1 MPLDLVLRGRRVV
14 TPQGERAVSVGVLDG
29 RIVVIGPFDA
39 DLPARTVVS
48 YDADVALLPG
58 VVDTHVHLQDPGTPW
73 EGFDTGTR
81 AAAAG
86 GVTTIVDM
94 PVDSCPATVDAASF
108 AAKTDAA
115 RGRCHVDVGFWGGL
129 TPLNRDRLAELAAA
143 GVLGLKTFLTDP
155 GAPDFP
161 PLPVADLAAAADDV
175 ARLGLPL
182 LVHAEHPDA
191 GPAPGRAQPGPVT
204 RYADHLDAHP
214 AEREAAAVDA
224 VVGAAVRS
232 GCRLHVVHVSTA
244 GGAQRLRAARAA
256 GLPVSGETCPHLLC
270 LAAED
275 VPDGAVEYAVG
286 PPLRDRANA
295 GALWQALLDGTL
307 DMVVS
312 DHSPTGLPEHRD
324 PGAPGDFASAPPGI
338 ASVELSLPV
347 VWTAA
352 RRRGLGLTAV
362 AAWMSAA
369 PARLAGL
376 GRSKGAIEVGRDA
389 DVVVLD
395 PDATFLVDPGA
406 LHQRQRRTP
415 YTGRTLHGVVRE
427 TWLRGAP
434 AGGGPPRGRLLLRPG

>member
-14 TPQGERAVSVGVLDG
+14 TPQGERAASLGVLDG
-29 RIVVIGPFDA
+29 RIVVVGPFDA
-39 DLPARTVVS
+39 DLPARTVVG

-73 EGFDTGTR
+73 EGFGSGTL

-86 GVTTIVDM
+86 GVTTLVDM

-115 RGRCHVDVGFWGGL
+115 RGRCHVDVAFWGGL
-129 TPLNRDRLAELAAA
+129 TPLNRDRLPELAAA
-143 GVLGLKTFLTDP
+143 GVLGLKAFLTDP

-161 PLPVADLAAAADDV
+161 PLPVADLTAAAHDV

-182 LVHAEHPDA
+182 LVHAEHPDV
-191 GPAPGRAQPGPVT
+191 GPVPGRAPSGPVT

-214 AEREAAAVDA
+214 PEREAAAVDA
-224 VVGAAVRS
+224 VVTASARS

-256 GLPVSGETCPHLLC
+256 DVPVTGETCPHLLC
-270 LAAED
+270 LVAED

-295 GALWQALLDGTL
+295 AALWEALLDGTL

-312 DHSPTGLPEHRD
+312 DHSPSGLPERPD
-324 PGAPGDFASAPPGI
+324 PAGDFATAAPGI

-352 RRRGLGLTAV
+352 RGRGLGLTAL
-362 AAWMSAA
+362 AGWMSAA

-376 GRSKGAIEVGRDA
+376 QRSKGAIEVGRDA

-395 PDATFLVDPGA
+395 PDATFVVDPGA

-427 TWLRGAP
+427 TWLRGTR
-434 AGGGPPRGRLLLRPG
+434 AGTGPPQGRLLLRPG